1 MDSSSLSEVPR
12 FVANS
17 ALRPLFPGFPVNCNG
32 HPPRNPEKI
41 ATRRETLA
49 TIRRARQAASRRERF
64 PQLTALEVVSAGL
77 PPGPARIIV
86 RMFPDLSLPQQ
97 IAVWSVPVLLAIT
110 LHEVAHGWAARAL
123 GDPTAANLG
132 RLSLNPLR
140 HIDPVGTVIVPGVLL
155 ALGGFLF
162 GWAKPVPVNMYNL
175 RRPRQHMALVALA
188 GPGANL
194 VMAIGWAL
202 LLKLSMAQDST
213 AGTWE
218 YLGYTAVAGVL
229 INLVLMVLNLLPMPP
244 LDGGR
249 VLAGLVPESTARVLD
264 QVERW
269 GLLLL
274 VALLATGVLGKI
286 LSPLLQLAQGA
297 LFTLVQLPG
306 R

>member
-1 MDSSSLSEVPR
+1 
-12 FVANS
+12 
-17 ALRPLFPGFPVNCNG
+17 
-32 HPPRNPEKI
+32 
-41 ATRRETLA
+41 
-49 TIRRARQAASRRERF
+49 
-64 PQLTALEVVSAGL
+64 
-77 PPGPARIIV
+77 
-86 RMFPDLSLPQQ
+86 MFPDLSLPQQ
-97 IAVWSVPVLLAIT
+97 IAVWAVPVLLAIT

-123 GDPTAANLG
+123 GDPTAARLG

-162 GWAKPVPVNMYNL
+162 GWAKPVPVNMHNL
-175 RRPRQHMALVALA
+175 RKPRQHMALVALA

-194 VMAIGWAL
+194 LMAIGWAL
-202 LLKLSMAQDST
+202 LLKLSLAQGSSPG
-213 AGTWE
+213 AWE

-274 VALLATGVLGKI
+274 VALLATGILGQI
-286 LSPLLQLAQGA
+286 LAPLLQLAQGA
-297 LFTLVQLPG
+297 LFALVQMPLPG
-306 R
+306 P